1 MDIVLSI
8 MGIVGFLL
16 FVGAFQIAR
25 RGDKR
30 KALLMV
36 VAGCVM
42 IANVVIWIIPT
53 QDQGSL
59 LEAQQRGNAVK

>member
-1 MDIVLSI
+1 MDILLSI
-8 MGIVGFLL
+8 VGIVGFLL

-53 QDQGSL
+53 KEQGSL
-59 LEAQQRGNAVK
+59 LDAQQAGGAIK

>member
-1 MDIVLSI
+1 MEIVLSI
-8 MGIVGFLL
+8 LGIAGVLL
-16 FVGAFQIAR
+16 FVGAVSVGR

-36 VAGCVM
+36 IAGCVL

-53 QDQGSL
+53 KEQGSL
-59 LEAQQRGNAVK
+59 LEAQQSGEPIK

>member
-1 MDIVLSI
+1 MEIVLSI
-8 MGIVGFLL
+8 LGIAGVLL
-16 FVGAFQIAR
+16 FVGAVSVAR

-36 VAGCVM
+36 IAGCVL

-53 QDQGSL
+53 KEQGSL
-59 LEAQQRGNAVK
+59 LEAQQSGEPIK

>member
-8 MGIVGFLL
+8 LGIVGFLL
-16 FVGAFQIAR
+16 FIGAYQIAR

-53 QDQGSL
+53 KDQGSL
-59 LEAQQRGNAVK
+59 LQAQQRGGAIK

>member
-1 MDIVLSI
+1 MEIVLSI
-8 MGIVGFLL
+8 LGIAGVLL
-16 FVGAFQIAR
+16 FVGAVSVGR

-36 VAGCVM
+36 IAGCVM

-53 QDQGSL
+53 KDQGSL
-59 LEAQQRGNAVK
+59 LEAQQRGGAVK